1 MDYFVICSGQIPQIK
16 SDVVGTG
23 FSMRNDA
30 FLSSLENVHL
40 MLFCKKKT
48 LNASLE
54 HMKSNKKVISS
65 TYGMV
70 KTSFHQSLR
79 FSPHPTT
86 ATVTTKRLS

>member
-16 SDVVGTG
+16 SGVVGTG
-23 FSMRNDA
+23 FSMRNAA
-30 FLSSLENVHL
+30 FLLSLENVHL

-54 HMKSNKKVISS
+54 HTKSNKKGINS

-70 KTSFHQSLR
+70 KRSFHLSSR

-86 ATVTTKRLS
+86 AIVITKRQS